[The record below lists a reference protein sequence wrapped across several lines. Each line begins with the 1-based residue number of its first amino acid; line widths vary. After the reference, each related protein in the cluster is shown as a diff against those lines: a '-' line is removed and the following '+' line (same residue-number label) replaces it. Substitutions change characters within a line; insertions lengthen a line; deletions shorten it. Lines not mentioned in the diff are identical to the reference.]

1 MNNEECYR
9 LASAQFAL
17 SKARWAHKQTAEFGR
32 KKTII
37 SVDADESLVI
47 CWALQ
52 SYLKKHE
59 KMIYEQENEK

>member
-9 LASAQFAL
+9 FASARHAL
-17 SKARWAHKQTAEFGR
+17 SKAIWAHKQTTEYER

-52 SYLKKHE
+52 AYLEKHE
-59 KMIYEQENEK
+59 KMIYEKENEK